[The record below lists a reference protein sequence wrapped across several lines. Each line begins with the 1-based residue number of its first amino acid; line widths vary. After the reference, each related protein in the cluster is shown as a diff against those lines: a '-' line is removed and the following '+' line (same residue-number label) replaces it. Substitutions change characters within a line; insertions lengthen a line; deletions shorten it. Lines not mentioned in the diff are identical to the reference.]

1 MSETELF
8 PVPEGLDQ
16 SAHCDDATYRAWYA
30 RSIEDPEGFWADHG
44 QADRLDQT
52 L

>member
-30 RSIEDPEGFWADHG
+30 RSIEDPEGFLGRARR
-44 QADRLDQT
+44 ADRLDQA